1 MSKKP
6 LKPNDAWEPPPLDW
20 RFYDDPYQGYA
31 DGWRKPRKKKKHG
44 KNTLR

>member
-6 LKPNDAWEPPPLDW
+6 LKPDASWEPPPLDW
-20 RFYDDPYQGYA
+20 RKFEDPYLDQP
-31 DGWRKPRKKKKHG
+31 WRKHRKKKKNG

>member
-20 RFYDDPYQGYA
+20 RQFSDPYLDQP
-31 DGWRKPRKKKKHG
+31 WRKRRKKKKNG
-44 KNTLR
+44 KNTIR